1 MKSILSRLS
10 FILVMLVASCS
21 ISVMAAAPK
30 DQKKA
35 ETIVY
40 HLNPGMS
47 CQRCVDKIKSNLRF
61 EKGIKAIDPV
71 LADQTVTVK
80 FDPRKTT
87 SQAIVDALAKLGYGT
102 TATGEAPAGEKS
114 TVTCDK

>member
-1 MKSILSRLS
+1 MKSRLSRLS
-10 FILVMLVASCS
+10 FILVMLIASCS
-21 ISVMAAAPK
+21 ISVMAAPK

-47 CQRCVDKIKSNLRF
+47 CQNCADKIKSNLRF
-61 EKGIKAIDPV
+61 EKGIKAIDTA

-102 TATGEAPAGEKS
+102 TVTGEAPSGEQS
-114 TVTCDK
+114 TVNCEK

>member
-1 MKSILSRLS
+1 MKSILSKLA

-21 ISVMAAAPK
+21 FSAMAAPK
-30 DQKKA
+30 DQKKV

-47 CQRCVDKIKSNLRF
+47 CQKCADKIKSNLRF
-61 EKGIKAIDPV
+61 EKGVKAIDPV
-71 LADQTVTVK
+71 VADQTVTVK

-102 TATGEAPAGEKS
+102 TATGEAPAGEQS
-114 TVTCDK
+114 TVNCEK